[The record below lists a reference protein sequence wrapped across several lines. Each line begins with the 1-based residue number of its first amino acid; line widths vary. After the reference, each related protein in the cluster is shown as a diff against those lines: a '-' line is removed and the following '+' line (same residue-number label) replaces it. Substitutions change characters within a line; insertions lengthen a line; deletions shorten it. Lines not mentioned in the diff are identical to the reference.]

1 MKSKEIATKLDET
14 SSEYRFKLTPAS
26 IEFEDFDKLR
36 KEADEVYK
44 RYNGYVVVPA
54 NLKGDKAIAADLN
67 KKAKA
72 LRAAKKAVRK
82 QALEPLAE
90 FDGKMDD
97 LIDEIEDVSDQIHQG
112 LKDYREQ
119 AIKLRHENNLKHID
133 KMAEKFGLTHKD
145 IAYDSKWDNK
155 STNWKKAEETINQLL
170 EKAAQE
176 RDFKNEK
183 IELITEAAEKEHIL
197 PDSYINLISDLTIS
211 EILTRIKNDGKR
223 QRELNQEQNESITQ
237 SVKGNSVIDTAT
249 GEVVGKAE
257 IAYLKITG
265 SHTQMEKLAQFFNKN
280 GLKVE
285 PIKR

>member
-36 KEADEVYK
+36 KEADEVYR

-90 FDGKMDD
+90 FDGKIDD
-97 LIDEIEDVSDQIHQG
+97 LIDEIEDVSGQIHQG
-112 LKDYREQ
+112 LRDYQEQ
-119 AIKLRHENNLKHID
+119 AIKLRHENNVKHID
-133 KMAEKFGLTHKD
+133 KMAESFGLTHKD
-145 IAYDSKWDNK
+145 IPYDSKWDNK

-183 IELITEAAEKEHIL
+183 IELITEAADKEHIL
-197 PDSYINLISDLTIS
+197 PDSYIHLISDLTIS

-223 QRELNQEQNESITQ
+223 QRELNQEQDESIPQ
-237 SVKGNSVIDTAT
+237 SVKGNSIIDTAT

-265 SHTQMEKLAQFFNKN
+265 SHTQMEKLIQFFKEN

>member
-1 MKSKEIATKLDET
+1 ME
-14 SSEYRFKLTPAS
+14 
-26 IEFEDFDKLR
+26 
-36 KEADEVYK
+36 
-44 RYNGYVVVPA
+44 
-54 NLKGDKAIAADLN
+54 
-67 KKAKA
+67 
-72 LRAAKKAVRK
+72 
-82 QALEPLAE
+82 
-90 FDGKMDD
+90 
-97 LIDEIEDVSDQIHQG
+97 
-112 LKDYREQ
+112 
-119 AIKLRHENNLKHID
+119 
-133 KMAEKFGLTHKD
+133 
-145 IAYDSKWDNK
+145 
-155 STNWKKAEETINQLL
+155 KAEETINQLL

-223 QRELNQEQNESITQ
+223 QRELNREQDESIPQ
-237 SVKGNSVIDTAT
+237 SVKGNSVIDTST

-265 SHTQMEKLAQFFNKN
+265 SHTQMEKLVQFFNKN